1 MNVKMPRL
9 LTFQNKINNILTSQT
24 IIIAFYD

>member
-9 LTFQNKINNILTSQT
+9 LTLQNKINDILKNQA

>member
-9 LTFQNKINNILTSQT
+9 LTFQNKINNILTNQA